1 MNTGLLDSPVNPGND
16 ETGHEEVKTMQ
27 LTIRM
32 PQEYNEK
39 IETLAEKMGLK
50 KSDIARLALK
60 EFIEENIAE
69 DDSVPYD
76 RVKHLLGVAESGIKD
91 LGQRHREHLIK
102 KIRKG
107 S

>member
-1 MNTGLLDSPVNPGND
+1 
-16 ETGHEEVKTMQ
+16 MQ

-60 EFIEENIAE
+60 EFIEENIA
-69 DDSVPYD
+69 DDDIVPYD
-76 RVKHLLGVAESGIKD
+76 KVKHLLGLAESGIKD
-91 LGQRHREHLIK
+91 LGRRHREHLIK

>member
-1 MNTGLLDSPVNPGND
+1 VVKKTTKDSEIV
-16 ETGHEEVKTMQ
+16 EEGQRMQ

-32 PQEYNEK
+32 PPEYKEK
-39 IETLAEKMGLK
+39 METLAQRTGLK

-60 EFIEENIAE
+60 AFIEENLTE
-69 DDSVPYD
+69 DSKAPYD
-76 RVKHLLGVAESGIKD
+76 KIKHLLGTAESGIKD
-91 LGQRHREHLIK
+91 LGQRHREHLTK

>member
-1 MNTGLLDSPVNPGND
+1 MECGKGL
-16 ETGHEEVKTMQ
+16 HQEVKTMQ

-32 PQEYNEK
+32 PQEYKEK
-39 IETLAEKMGLK
+39 METLAERMGLK

-60 EFIEENIAE
+60 EFIEENIA
-69 DDSVPYD
+69 DDDRVPYD
-76 RVKHLLGVAESGIKD
+76 KVKHLLGAVESGIKD